1 MKAINMVGI
10 VKCFGSV
17 RANDGIDFQV
27 EKQEIHC
34 LLGENGTGKST
45 LMNILFGLYHQ
56 DSGEIYINEKK
67 AQIANPNDAYAL
79 GIGMVHQHFMLVN
92 QFTVL
97 ENIVMGNEAG
107 GFFTDEKAC
116 LLYTSRRHRRSWHEN
131 SFSEQQLRG
140 TADVALHH
148 HHRYHRNHQ

>member
-10 VKCFGSV
+10 VKCFGPV

-107 GFFTDEKAC
+107 RFSPTRPGTGDGW
-116 LLYTSRRHRRSWHEN
+116 RSWW
-131 SFSEQQLRG
+131 SASASESISAKRWG
-140 TADVALHH
+140 ICPWV
-148 HHRYHRNHQ
+148 